1 VKAEDRPAR
10 PRRQRG
16 SFAEQASLLAWALVA
31 GTLGAAPALL
41 FRWAA
46 NAVPAL
52 IWPAG
57 EDLVAGVARS
67 PLPWRLLIP
76 PAGLALAG
84 LVLVAGERWARLG
97 RGWDIL
103 EAVRLKDGVL
113 PLRATMVR
121 AASSLVT
128 VASAGPV
135 GREGAIVLL
144 PAAVTSA
151 LGRRARLP
159 TRRLRVAVG
168 CGAAA
173 GLACAYNT
181 PIGAA
186 LFTMEIIFGSFA
198 LEVFAP
204 LVVASAAAT
213 LLARHFFGAAPLFA
227 VPALALD
234 RAPEI
239 GGVAVLGAL
248 AGLLAAGVLWAL
260 RAASAFWKKLAW
272 PRPLAMAAAGLV
284 VGLVVLRYPEIVGN
298 GREAVLHLFASPIG
312 AGTALAL
319 LAARLLATPL
329 TVGAGTVGGV
339 FTPTLFLGAMLG
351 TAFGWGLSA
360 LFPGAGVDPR
370 TWALVGMGALL
381 AGTTHAPLT
390 AAVMVFEMT
399 LDYGVALPLLVGS
412 GISALVATRLAADSV
427 YTEALRHG
435 EAEPPASTLRAGD
448 VMRAEQLVVAHDLEL
463 PAVIERLLVGRRNH
477 VYVTDGSG
485 RFLGAVSLH
494 DAVRAAGEAGQPS
507 AVRAADLVNP
517 RFEATFPDEP
527 LERVLQ
533 RLARQSCERIPVL
546 ADRESRRI
554 AGTVSRRDI
563 LGLYARELVAG
574 HGERP

>member
-1 VKAEDRPAR
+1 MRPAR
-10 PRRQRG
+10 ERG
-16 SFAEQASLLAWALVA
+16 GFVEQASLLGWALVA

-52 IWPAG
+52 AWPPA
-57 EDLVAGVARS
+57 EDLVQAVARA
-67 PLPWRLLIP
+67 PVPWRLLVP
-76 PAGLALAG
+76 PAGLFLAG
-84 LVLVAGERWARLG
+84 LALVAGERWAGLG

-113 PLRATMVR
+113 PLRATAVR
-121 AASSLVT
+121 AASSLLT

-173 GLACAYNT
+173 GLACAYNA

-198 LEVFAP
+198 LEIFAP

-213 LLARHFFGAAPLFA
+213 LLSHHFFGAAPLFA
-227 VPALALD
+227 VPALELT

-239 GGVAVLGAL
+239 AGVAALGVL
-248 AGLLAAGVLWAL
+248 AGLLSAGFLWAL
-260 RAASAFWKKLAW
+260 RAASALWRTLAW
-272 PRPLAMAAAGLV
+272 PRPLAMAAAGLA
-284 VGLVVLRYPEIVGN
+284 VGVAVLRYPEIVGN
-298 GREAVLHLFASPIG
+298 GREAVLHLFASPVG

-319 LAARLLATPL
+319 LLVRLVATPL

-339 FTPTLFLGAMLG
+339 FTPTMFLGAMLG

-360 LFPGAGVDPR
+360 LFPSAGVDPR
-370 TWALVGMGALL
+370 TWALVGMGAFL

-427 YTEALRHG
+427 YTEALRRG
-435 EAEPPASTLRAGD
+435 GDEGPPAGRSLLARD
-448 VMRAEQLVVAHDLEL
+448 VMRAEQLTVAPDLEL
-463 PAVIERLLVGRRNH
+463 PPLLDLLVGSRRNH
-477 VYVTDGSG
+477 AYVVDPSG

-494 DAVRAAGEAGQPS
+494 DAVRAAGEAGRD
-507 AVRAADLVNP
+507 AGLRAADVLEP

-527 LERVLQ
+527 LERVLE

-546 ADRESRRI
+546 ADRDSRRLL
-554 AGTVSRRDI
+554 GTVSRRDI
-563 LGLYARELVAG
+563 LGLYGRELVAARRG
-574 HGERP
+574 T

>member
-1 VKAEDRPAR
+1 MRPGSE
-10 PRRQRG
+10 RG
-16 SFAEQASLLAWALVA
+16 GFAEQASLLGWALVA
-31 GTLGAAPALL
+31 GTIGAAPALL

-46 NAVPAL
+46 NALPAL
-52 IWPAG
+52 VWPAG
-57 EDLVAGVARS
+57 EDLVGAVARA
-67 PLPWRLLIP
+67 PIPWRLLVP

-103 EAVRLKDGVL
+103 EAVRLRDGVL
-113 PLRATMVR
+113 SLRATLLR

-128 VASAGPV
+128 VASGGPV

-144 PAAVTSA
+144 PSAVASA

-159 TRRLRVAVG
+159 TRRLRVAVA

-186 LFTMEIIFGSFA
+186 LFTMEIIAGSFA

-213 LLARHFFGAAPLFA
+213 LLARHFFGAAPLFE
-227 VPALALD
+227 VPALELHRALD
-234 RAPEI
+234 I
-239 GGVAVLGAL
+239 GGVAVLGVL
-248 AGLLAAGVLWAL
+248 AGLLAAGFLWAL
-260 RAASAFWKKLAW
+260 RASSALWKKLAW
-272 PRPLAMAAAGLV
+272 PRPLAMAAAGLA
-284 VGLVVLRYPEIVGN
+284 VGVAVLRYPEIVGN

-319 LAARLLATPL
+319 LAVRLVATPL

-370 TWALVGMGALL
+370 TWALVGMGAVL

-399 LDYGVALPLLVGS
+399 LDYGVALPLLVGA

-427 YTEALRHG
+427 YTEALRRG
-435 EAEPPASTLRAGD
+435 EEGPPAGSALRARD
-448 VMRAEQLVVAHDLEL
+448 VMRAEQLSMPPELEL
-463 PAVIERLLVGRRNH
+463 PAVIDRLLAARRNH
-477 VYVTDGSG
+477 AYVVDAGG
-485 RFLGAVSLH
+485 GFLGAVSLH
-494 DAVRAAGEAGQPS
+494 DAVRAAGEAAAPS
-507 AVRAADLVNP
+507 AFRAADLLDP
-517 RFEATFPDEP
+517 GFEATFPDEP
-527 LERVLQ
+527 LARVLE
-533 RLARQSCERIPVL
+533 RLTRQSCERIPVL
-546 ADRESRRI
+546 EDRESRKLS
-554 AGTVSRRDI
+554 GTVSRRDI

-574 HGERP
+574 RGEQPLQP

>member
-1 VKAEDRPAR
+1 MTPGG
-10 PRRQRG
+10 RRG
-16 SFAEQASLLAWALVA
+16 GFAENASLLAWALVA
-31 GTLGAAPALL
+31 GTVGAVPALL

-52 IWPAG
+52 VWPAA
-57 EDLVAGVARS
+57 EDLAQSVERS
-67 PLPWRLLIP
+67 PVLWRLVIP
-76 PAGLALAG
+76 PAGLLLAG
-84 LVLVAGERWARLG
+84 LVLVAGDRWARLG

-113 PLRATMVR
+113 PLRATLLR

-144 PAAVTSA
+144 PSAVTSA

-159 TRRLRVAVG
+159 TRRLRVAVA

-186 LFTMEIIFGSFA
+186 LFTMEIIAGTFA

-213 LLARHFFGAAPLFA
+213 LLARHFFGAAPLFQ
-227 VPALALD
+227 VPPLELHRALD
-234 RAPEI
+234 I
-239 GGVAVLGAL
+239 GGVAVLGVL
-248 AGLLAAGVLWAL
+248 AGLLAAAFLGAL
-260 RAASAFWKKLAW
+260 RAASAFWKRLSW
-272 PRPLAMAAAGLV
+272 PTPLAMAAAGLV
-284 VGLVVLRYPEIVGN
+284 VGVAVLRYPEIVGN
-298 GREAVLHLFASPIG
+298 GREAVLHLFASPIA

-319 LAARLLATPL
+319 LGVRLVVTPL

-399 LDYGVALPLLVGS
+399 LDYGVAMPLLVGA

-427 YTEALRHG
+427 YTEALRRG
-435 EAEPPASTLRAGD
+435 EEGPRAGAALCARD
-448 VMRAEQLVVAHDLEL
+448 VMRAEQLPVDPGLPL
-463 PAVIERLLVGRRNH
+463 PALIDRLLAARRNH
-477 VYVTDGSG
+477 AYVVDAGG

-494 DAVRAAGEAGQPS
+494 DAVRAAGEGGKS
-507 AVRAADLVNP
+507 AVFHAADLLDH

-527 LERVLQ
+527 LARVLE
-533 RLARQSCERIPVL
+533 RITRQSCERIPVL
-546 ADRESRRI
+546 EDRESRRLV
-554 AGTVSRRDI
+554 GTVSRRDI

-574 HGERP
+574 GREPA